1 MDGKGGEALGDSP
14 SLTQAQGKEWGL
26 QPGPLEGQRWDSQEG
41 ASPGVQGR
49 VSAELG
55 GRWWEQD
62 GHRVR
67 EGPCLQSLAV
77 PPGSL

>member
-14 SLTQAQGKEWGL
+14 SLTQAQGKERGL

-41 ASPGVQGR
+41 ASPGAQGR

-55 GRWWEQD
+55 ERWWEQD
-62 GHRVR
+62 GHRVK
-67 EGPCLQSLAV
+67 EGPGLQNLAV
-77 PPGSL
+77 PPWSL